1 MGDKGRDTVLGVV
14 HVRDGL
20 ASSTARAR
28 ELMRPPTALSAGM
41 PIYEA
46 LQLMQNTRTH
56 LAVVPGASGVRVMT
70 LTDVMHRLLA
80 IDAA

>member
-1 MGDKGRDTVLGVV
+1 MGDQSTGTVVGVV

-20 ASSTARAR
+20 ASTARAR
-28 ELMRPPTALSAGM
+28 ELMRPAVTLSADL

-46 LQLMQNTRTH
+46 LQLMQSTRTH
-56 LAVVPGASGVRVMT
+56 LAVVPGSGDVRVLT